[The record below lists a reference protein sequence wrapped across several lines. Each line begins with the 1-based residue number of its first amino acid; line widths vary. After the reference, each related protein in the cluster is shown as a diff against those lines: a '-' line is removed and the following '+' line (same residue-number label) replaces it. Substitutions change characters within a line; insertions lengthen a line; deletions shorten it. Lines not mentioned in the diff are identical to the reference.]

1 MLWLQGLLP
10 AITPHLSVTH
20 NDVPASDKLQ
30 TQLEH
35 GDVQEVDEVT
45 QVIHQQPEVD
55 VVRHLVGEGPAHGNQ
70 PAVPVPGQHH
80 EEQPQDVH
88 QACGGGRGRNMLE
101 RQPEKGSSPWDEGGA
116 FFFPLVC
123 LHFPT
128 STICGPSVIWGRG
141 M

>member
-1 MLWLQGLLP
+1 M
-10 AITPHLSVTH
+10 TH

-30 TQLEH
+30 AHLEH

-55 VVRHLVGEGPAHGNQ
+55 VVQRLIGEGPAHGNQ

-88 QACGGGRGRNMLE
+88 QVCRGRGGKVLE
-101 RQPEKGSSPWDEGGA
+101 PQPEKGPSSRCVIGMGLSYFHLSIWTFLPALNVALLEGKSK
-116 FFFPLVC
+116 C
-123 LHFPT
+123 
-128 STICGPSVIWGRG
+128 
-141 M
+141 